1 MEAISSSLLP
11 FSSPPVV
18 SSSKKSSPVL
28 SHGLLPTPVSRNFHV
43 AAVASPLRS
52 SRACRMVMAS
62 SAVSRRTLS
71 EGWDLSAAASGSVWV
86 RRFEELDTTN
96 MLLRQRIVFLGSQVD
111 DMTAD
116 LIVSQLLFLD
126 AEDQK
131 KDIKL
136 FINSPGGSVTA
147 GMGIYD
153 AMKLCKAD
161 VSTVCLGLAAS
172 MGAFLLAAGTK
183 GKRFCMPN
191 SRVMIHQPLGT
202 AGGKTTDMSLRIR
215 EMMYHKV
222 KLNKIF
228 SRITGKP
235 EHQIDIDTDRDY
247 FMNPWEAKEYGLVD
261 SVIDDG
267 KPGLVAPIADAT
279 PPPKTRVWDLWKIEG
294 SKKARKNL
302 PSELKLF
309 QNGSEVGSGSEDKGR
324 EQAKETRTPV

>member
-1 MEAISSSLLP
+1 MEAFSSSLSLLP
-11 FSSPPVV
+11 CPPAVSASKHSS
-18 SSSKKSSPVL
+18 L
-28 SHGLLPTPVSRNFHV
+28 MFSHGLFPTPVSRCFRV
-43 AAVASPLRS
+43 AATAPPPPSRRASG
-52 SRACRMVMAS
+52 MIMAS
-62 SAVSRRTLS
+62 SVLGRRTIS
-71 EGWDLSAAASGSVWV
+71 EGWNLSASGSAWLP
-86 RRFEELDTTN
+86 RFDELDTTN

-111 DMTAD
+111 DITAD

-126 AEDQK
+126 AEDQT

-136 FINSPGGSVTA
+136 FINSPGGSVTS

-191 SRVMIHQPLGT
+191 ARVMIHQPLGT
-202 AGGKTTDMSLRIR
+202 AGGRTTDMGLRIR

-222 KLNKIF
+222 KINKIF

-235 EHQIDIDTDRDY
+235 EHQIEIDTDRDN

-267 KPGLVAPIADAT
+267 KPGLVAPIADST

-294 SKKARKNL
+294 SKKAKKNL
-302 PSELKLF
+302 PSELNLS
-309 QNGSEVGSGSEDKGR
+309 QYGYQVGGGNEDKGR
-324 EQAKETRTPV
+324 EQAKEMQAPV

>member
-1 MEAISSSLLP
+1 MEGALMFTSSPSRPSCFAHGVFNKFQLNPTTSSNLRRKP
-11 FSSPPVV
+11 FSI
-18 SSSKKSSPVL
+18 KAAAKSFR
-28 SHGLLPTPVSRNFHV
+28 T
-43 AAVASPLRS
+43 
-52 SRACRMVMAS
+52 
-62 SAVSRRTLS
+62 TLS
-71 EGWDLSAAASGSVWV
+71 TDWNLSNSTGPWMP
-86 RRFEELDTTN
+86 RFEELDTTN

-116 LIVSQLLFLD
+116 LIISQLLFLD

-172 MGAFLLAAGTK
+172 MGAFLLASGTK

-202 AGGKTTDMSLRIR
+202 SGGKATEMGIRIR
-215 EMMYHKV
+215 EMMYHKI
-222 KLNKIF
+222 KLNKIL
-228 SRITGKP
+228 SRVTGKP
-235 EHQIDIDTDRDY
+235 EEQVEADTDRDN
-247 FMNPWEAKEYGLVD
+247 FMNPWEAVEYGLVD
-261 SVIDDG
+261 AVIDDG

-279 PPPKTRVWDLWKIEG
+279 TPPPKTRVWDTWKIEG
-294 SKKARKNL
+294 SRKAKKNL
-302 PSELKLF
+302 PSEHKLL
-309 QNGSEVGSGSEDKGR
+309 QNGFQEGEKSEEERS
-324 EQAKETRTPV
+324 KEEPEKEATTPV

>member
-1 MEAISSSLLP
+1 
-11 FSSPPVV
+11 
-18 SSSKKSSPVL
+18 
-28 SHGLLPTPVSRNFHV
+28 
-43 AAVASPLRS
+43 
-52 SRACRMVMAS
+52 
-62 SAVSRRTLS
+62 
-71 EGWDLSAAASGSVWV
+71 
-86 RRFEELDTTN
+86 
-96 MLLRQRIVFLGSQVD
+96 
-111 DMTAD
+111 MTAD
-116 LIVSQLLFLD
+116 LIISQLLFLD

-131 KDIKL
+131 KDIKM

-183 GKRFCMPN
+183 GKRYCMPN

-202 AGGKTTDMSLRIR
+202 AGGKTTDMGLMIR

-222 KLNKIF
+222 KMNKIL

-235 EHQIDIDTDRDY
+235 EQQVEIDTDRDN

-261 SVIDDG
+261 VVIDDG

-279 PPPKTRVWDLWKIEG
+279 PPPKTRVWDQWKIEG
-294 SKKARKNL
+294 SRKAKQNL
-302 PSELKLF
+302 PSELKIS
-309 QNGSEVGSGSEDKGR
+309 QNGLNGSSGSSDKEKGS
-324 EQAKETRTPV
+324 EQEKEAQAPV